1 MRSEQNQ
8 KSMLQEH
15 NHQRLALGFALLV
28 CLCGSLFLPIPAN
41 SQAAPPAPPAQPQV
55 NQSGS
60 SKELEALVRQGFA
73 NIGANKLDLAEQQF
87 KDVLERALQAK
98 DQHAEAGA
106 RGGLGVVLVQRGQL
120 PAAREQ
126 MEKALAL
133 MNILGDRLNAARA
146 ESGLG
151 DIAFNLDDYE
161 KARGYYTDVL
171 HYAESVGD
179 IHGQANAWYRL
190 SEVGGG
196 NDGQG
201 PPPLERAYALAEKIG
216 DKKLL
221 AAILED
227 MGDHLFS
234 SGDFQG
240 AIEKLSKSAAL
251 EEEVGNRQG
260 LSYVLTSMGRV
271 QRAHGHP
278 ELALG
283 LYQRAL
289 DIQREIH
296 DTYGTVQSLGALA
309 VTYGLLNDTK
319 QAVAHFEEA
328 LSLARESGS
337 PKLINYVQGAMAD
350 EYEREGDYTR
360 AAELFE
366 ELLKRHLDPYQ
377 AQYRFANL
385 GGIYLTLGKYQQA
398 LDAANR
404 ALEIARGENNN
415 EWLPNPLLLR
425 ARVEDKLGHTAE
437 ALADVQENLGRIE
450 EIRAHLA
457 PSDFYRRDFSDL
469 HAQTFSLAID
479 LLLRENRP
487 SEALEVADR
496 ARARGFVDLLAS
508 RKIEIGSAEREKL
521 EALQKAEGEIQTSAA
536 AATATA
542 ADSSAT
548 NQLAS
553 RGAKPLLATRGGTKL
568 PAEPELLSVTS
579 TGSASLQQM
588 REQAVRLHSSIVTY
602 WVGQDATFVWVLHS
616 QDAVHFAR
624 IPVKQE
630 HLAELVRGVWPL
642 EGRPES
648 GPTSSSSEAKALHTP
663 HDETQFPSRGQAELK
678 ADRTQKDRWRE
689 LYRLLIEPIEAYLP
703 SQPGARITIIPHG
716 PLFSLPFAALRD
728 AQNRYL
734 LERYTL
740 QYAPAISVLQFTAA
754 SAAHVDGLAPHFLL
768 VADPSGM
775 QKLGLPQLPG
785 SRREVSDVARRLPA
799 DEVTVLTGAGVQTAA
814 VRSAAA
820 RSTVL
825 HFATHGIVDDNK
837 PFDSFLALAD
847 GKLTARDIYGLN
859 LNADLVFL
867 SACRS
872 GMGKVTGDGVLGLTR
887 AFLYAGTR
895 SVIATLW
902 DVADEPT
909 AKLVASFYKNV
920 SENPDK
926 AQALRSAQLS
936 VLRQL
941 RAGRIQVATGRGP
954 LTLPENPIFWA
965 SFVLIGEP

>member
-1 MRSEQNQ
+1 
-8 KSMLQEH
+8 MLREH
-15 NHQRLALGFALLV
+15 NHQRLALGFAMLV
-28 CLCGSLFLPIPAN
+28 CICSSLFLPIPAN
-41 SQAAPPAPPAQPQV
+41 SQAAPPAPSPQPQT
-55 NQSGS
+55 NHLGS
-60 SKELEALVRQGFA
+60 SEELEAQIRAGFS
-73 NIGANKLDLAEQQF
+73 NIGAKKLDLAEQQF
-87 KDVLERALQAK
+87 KEVLERALQAK
-98 DQHAEAGA
+98 DQHAEASA
-106 RGGLGVVLVQRGQL
+106 RGGLGVVLAQRGQ
-120 PAAREQ
+120 PSAAREQ
-126 MEKALAL
+126 MEKALVLLQA
-133 MNILGDRLNAARA
+133 LGDRLNAARA

-151 DIAFNLDDYE
+151 DVAFTMGDYE
-161 KARGYYTDVL
+161 KARLYYTDVL
-171 HYAESVGD
+171 TYAESAGD
-179 IHGQANAWYRL
+179 IHGQAVAWFRL
-190 SEVGGG
+190 STVGGRS
-196 NDGQG
+196 DHQDTA
-201 PPPLERAYALAEKIG
+201 PLEKAYALAEKVG

-221 AAILED
+221 ASILED
-227 MGDHLFS
+227 MGDHLFI

-240 AIEKLSKSAAL
+240 ALEKLSKSAEL
-251 EEEVGNRQG
+251 EEQVGNRQG

-289 DIQREIH
+289 DIQRETQ
-296 DTYGTVQSLGALA
+296 DLYGTMQSLNALA
-309 VTYGLLNDTK
+309 VTYGLLNDSK
-319 QAVAHFEEA
+319 EAIAHFDEA
-328 LSLARESGS
+328 LSVARKLGS
-337 PKLINYVQGAMAD
+337 PKLIYFVQGGIAG
-350 EYEREGDYTR
+350 EYEREGDYSR
-360 AAELFE
+360 AAGLLE
-366 ELLKRHLDPYQ
+366 ELLKQNLEPVQ
-377 AQYRFANL
+377 AQYRLASL
-385 GGIYLTLGKYQQA
+385 GGVYLALGKYEQA

-404 ALEIARGENNN
+404 ALDLARAGNNN
-415 EWLPNPLLLR
+415 EWLPNPILLR
-425 ARVEDKLGHTAE
+425 ARVEDKLGRTAE
-437 ALADVQENLGRIE
+437 ALADVQENLARIE

-469 HAQTFSLAID
+469 HAKTFSLAID

-508 RKIEIGSAEREKL
+508 RKVEIGNAERQKL
-521 EALQKAEGEIQTSAA
+521 EALQKAEGEIQESAA
-536 AATATA
+536 PKATA
-542 ADSSAT
+542 ANSAAT
-548 NQLAS
+548 NELAS
-553 RGAKPLLATRGGTKL
+553 RGAKPLLTTRGGAKL
-568 PAEPELLSVTS
+568 PVEPNLLSVTS

-588 REQAVRLHSSIVTY
+588 REQAARLHSSIVTY
-602 WVGQDATFVWVLHS
+602 WVGEDATFVWVLDS
-616 QDAVHFAR
+616 QDTVHFAR

-648 GPTSSSSEAKALHTP
+648 GATSSPSEAKAFHTPPRP
-663 HDETQFPSRGQAELK
+663 HDETQFPSRGQTELK
-678 ADRTQKDRWRE
+678 ADRTQKDRWRD
-689 LYRLLIEPIEAYLP
+689 LYRLLIEPVEAYLP
-703 SQPGARITIIPHG
+703 TQAGARITIIPHG
-716 PLFSLPFAALRD
+716 PLFSLPFAGLRD

-740 QYAPAISVLQFTAA
+740 QYAPAISVFQFTAA

-785 SRREVSDVARRLPA
+785 SRREVLDVARRLPA
-799 DEVTVLTGAGVQTAA
+799 DEVTMLTGADVQTAA

-820 RSTVL
+820 RSTIL
-825 HFATHGIVDDNK
+825 HFATHGIVDDSK

-895 SVIATLW
+895 SVVATLW

-909 AKLVASFYKNV
+909 AQLVSTFYRNV
-920 SENPDK
+920 RQNPDK
-926 AQALRSAQLS
+926 ALALRSAQLS

-941 RAGRIQVATGRGP
+941 RAGKMQVATRRGP

>member
-1 MRSEQNQ
+1 MFR
-8 KSMLQEH
+8 EH
-15 NHQRLALGFALLV
+15 NHQRLALGFALLLCV
-28 CLCGSLFLPIPAN
+28 CTSFFHPISAN
-41 SQAAPPAPPAQPQV
+41 SQAAPPAAQAQPQT
-55 NQSGS
+55 NSFGS
-60 SKELEALVRQGFA
+60 SKELEAQIMQGFA

-87 KDVLERALQAK
+87 KEVLERALQGK
-98 DQHAEAGA
+98 DRHAEASA
-106 RGGLGVVLVQRGQL
+106 RGGLGVILSQRGQF

-133 MNILGDRLNAARA
+133 LKDLGDRLNAARA

-151 DIAFNLDDYE
+151 DVAAQMGDYDR
-161 KARGYYTDVL
+161 ARVYYTDVL
-171 HYAESVGD
+171 TYAESVGD
-179 IHGQANAWYRL
+179 VHGQAVALFQL
-190 SEVGGG
+190 SRTGGG
-196 NDGQG
+196 NDSHGM
-201 PPPLERAYALAEKIG
+201 PLLEKAYALAEKTG
-216 DKKLL
+216 DKRLL
-221 AAILED
+221 APMLED
-227 MGDHLFS
+227 MGDHLFI

-240 AIEKLSKSAAL
+240 ALEKLSKSAAL
-251 EEEVGNRQG
+251 EEEVGDRQG

-289 DIQREIH
+289 DIQREIQ
-296 DTYGTVQSLGALA
+296 DFVGMIQSLNALA
-309 VTYGLLNDTK
+309 MTHGLLNDSK
-319 QAVAHFEEA
+319 QALAHFDEA
-328 LSLARESGS
+328 LSLARKSGS
-337 PKLINYVQGAMAD
+337 PKLINFVQGGMAD
-350 EYEREGDYTR
+350 EYEREGNYSH
-360 AAELFE
+360 AAELLE
-366 ELLKRHLDPYQ
+366 ELLKQNLEPHQ
-377 AQYRFANL
+377 AQYRFASL
-385 GGIYLTLGKYQQA
+385 GGVYFALGKYEQA
-398 LDAANR
+398 LDAVNR
-404 ALEIARGENNN
+404 SLVLARAENNN

-425 ARVEDKLGHTAE
+425 ARTEEKLGMTAE
-437 ALADVQENLGRIE
+437 ALADVQENLARIE

-469 HAQTFSLAID
+469 HAQTFTLAVE
-479 LLLRENRP
+479 LLVREGRP
-487 SEALEVADR
+487 GDALETADR
-496 ARARGFVDLLAS
+496 ARSRGFVDLLAS

-521 EALQKAEGEIQTSAA
+521 EALQKAEGEIQTAT
-536 AATATA
+536 AATPATA
-542 ADSSAT
+542 ADSRAT
-548 NQLAS
+548 HE
-553 RGAKPLLATRGGTKL
+553 LATRGAMPVVTTQGGAKF
-568 PAEPELLSVTS
+568 PAEPDLLSVVS

-588 REQAVRLHSSIVTY
+588 REQSARLHSTIITY
-602 WVGQDATFVWVLHS
+602 WVGDESTFVWVLNS
-616 QDAVHFAR
+616 EDFVHAAQ
-624 IPVKQE
+624 IPVKRE

-642 EGRPES
+642 EG
-648 GPTSSSSEAKALHTP
+648 GPGANSTASPSEANTRHSPARVQ
-663 HDETQFPSRGQAELK
+663 DETQFPSRGQTGLK

-689 LYRLLIEPIEAYLP
+689 LYRLLIEPVEAYLP

-716 PLFSLPFAALRD
+716 PLFSLPFAGLRD

-740 QYAPAISVLQFTAA
+740 QYAPAISVFQFTAA
-754 SAAHVDGLAPHFLL
+754 SAAHGDGVVPHFLL

-785 SRREVSDVARRLPA
+785 SRREVSDVARSLPA
-799 DEVTVLTGAGVQTAA
+799 YEVTMLTGADVQTAA

-825 HFATHGIVDDNK
+825 HFATHGIVDDTQ
-837 PFDSFLALAD
+837 PFDSYLALAD

-895 SVIATLW
+895 SVVATLW

-909 AKLVASFYKNV
+909 AKLVSTFYRNV
-920 SENPDK
+920 RQNPDK

-936 VLRQL
+936 VLREL
-941 RAGRIQVATGRGP
+941 RAGKLQVATRRGP

>member
-1 MRSEQNQ
+1 
-8 KSMLQEH
+8 MLREH

-41 SQAAPPAPPAQPQV
+41 SQAAPPAPRAQPQV
-55 NQSGS
+55 NQSDS
-60 SKELEALVRQGFA
+60 NKELEARVREGFA
-73 NIGANKLDLAEQQF
+73 NIGAKKLDLAEQQF

-106 RGGLGVVLVQRGQL
+106 RGGLGVILVQRGQFV
-120 PAAREQ
+120 AAREQ
-126 MEKALAL
+126 MEKALEL
-133 MNILGDRLNAARA
+133 MNVLGDRLNAARA

-151 DIAFNLDDYE
+151 DIAFNLEDYE

-190 SEVGGG
+190 SESGGG

-227 MGDHLFS
+227 MGDHLFT

-289 DIQREIH
+289 DIQREIQ
-296 DTYGTVQSLGALA
+296 DTYGMVQSLDALA

-337 PKLINYVQGAMAD
+337 PKLINFVQGAMAD
-350 EYEREGDYTR
+350 EYEREGNHTR
-360 AAELFE
+360 AAELLE

-377 AQYRFANL
+377 AQYRLANL

-398 LDAANR
+398 LDATNR

-425 ARVEDKLGHTAE
+425 ARVEDKLGRTAE
-437 ALADVQENLGRIE
+437 ALADVRENLARIE

-469 HAQTFSLAID
+469 HAQTFSLAVE
-479 LLLRENRP
+479 LLVREGRP
-487 SEALEVADR
+487 GEALETADR
-496 ARARGFVDLLAS
+496 ARSRGFVDLLAS

-521 EALQKAEGEIQTSAA
+521 EALQKAEGEIQTAA
-536 AATATA
+536 AATPATA
-542 ADSSAT
+542 TDSSA
-548 NQLAS
+548 
-553 RGAKPLLATRGGTKL
+553 PHELATRGAMPVVTTRGSAKF
-568 PAEPELLSVTS
+568 PAEPDLLSVVS

-588 REQAVRLHSSIVTY
+588 REQSARLHSTIMTY
-602 WVGQDATFVWVLHS
+602 WVGDESTFVWVLNS
-616 QDAVHFAR
+616 EDSVHAAR
-624 IPVKQE
+624 IPVKRE

-642 EGRPES
+642 EGGPEANS
-648 GPTSSSSEAKALHTP
+648 TASASEGKTP
-663 HDETQFPSRGQAELK
+663 HTSPRVRDETQFPSRGQSELR

-689 LYRLLIEPIEAYLP
+689 LYRLLIEPIESYLP
-703 SQPGARITIIPHG
+703 SLPGARITIIPHG
-716 PLFSLPFAALRD
+716 PLFALPFAGLRD

-740 QYAPAISVLQFTAA
+740 QYAPTISVFQFTAA
-754 SAAHVDGLAPHFLL
+754 SAANVDRLAPHFLL

-785 SRREVSDVARRLPA
+785 SRREVSDVARGLPP
-799 DEVTVLTGAGVQTAA
+799 DEVTMLTGADVQTAA

-825 HFATHGIVDDNK
+825 HFATHGIIDDSK

-872 GMGKVTGDGVLGLTR
+872 GMGRVTGDGVLGLTR

-895 SVIATLW
+895 SVVATLW

-909 AKLVASFYKNV
+909 AQLVSTFYRNV
-920 SENPDK
+920 RQNSDK

-941 RAGRIQVATGRGP
+941 RAGKLQVATRRGP